1 VLPLIVIGADERTAA
16 AFQQC
21 PVPIQPC
28 RFYEDTERAVYALN
42 DELGAA
48 VVAGYVVDSGQDQPG
63 LVEFDRVRNGWRANV
78 AYGPKVLGLAA
89 TGQPVKL
96 AHTGWTLVLTWGKP
110 DQSAPRRMVGDQPQ
124 GQDESTVALQAAPML
139 AANMLID
146 LSVSEAN
153 GTYFPGLVGALG
165 QMKQRIEP

>member
-1 VLPLIVIGADERTAA
+1 MLPLIVIGADERTAA
-16 AFQQC
+16 AFQRC
-21 PVPIQPC
+21 SVPIQPC
-28 RFYEDTERAVYALN
+28 YFYETTEDAAHALN
-42 DELGAA
+42 DQLSAA
-48 VVAGYVVDSGQDQPG
+48 AEQGYPDPTTI
-63 LVEFDRVRNGWRANV
+63 EFDGGRNAWRANV

-96 AHTGWTLVLTWGKP
+96 AHTGWTLVLTWSKP
-110 DQSAPRRMVGDQPQ
+110 DQSTPRRMVAGVPQ

-139 AANMLID
+139 AANLFID
-146 LSVSEAN
+146 LSISEAD